1 MKLNNLPK
9 YKIDAKEGEHNYSI
23 AHNACGVADLIQ
35 EEEPFINKPVWRER
49 DNRVNSSR
57 CESHQEMS
65 GSYFNPKIKK
75 SNKCKIFYLLSFTS
89 YYFKPV

>member
-35 EEEPFINKPVWRER
+35 KEKPFINKPVWRER
-49 DNRVNSSR
+49 DKSVNSPR
-57 CESHQEMS
+57 YQSHQEMP
-65 GSYFNPKIKK
+65 GCYFNPKIKR
-75 SNKCKIFYLLSFTS
+75 
-89 YYFKPV
+89 